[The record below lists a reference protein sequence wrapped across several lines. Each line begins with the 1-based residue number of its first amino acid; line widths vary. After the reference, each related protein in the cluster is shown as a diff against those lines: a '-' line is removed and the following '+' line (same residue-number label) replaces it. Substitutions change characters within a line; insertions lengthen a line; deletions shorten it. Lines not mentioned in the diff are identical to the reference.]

1 MDETTGAEE
10 AGKLLSAGD
19 EWTIEVHDQTQITSA
34 VSASLM
40 AISNGYL
47 GMRGDIGLRL
57 DDNAERATILA
68 GFHETWPI
76 VHAENAYGFAR
87 TGQTLL
93 TFPDATGFKVF
104 VDGVRIDLE
113 QGHIEEVDRRLNM
126 HQGIVYSTILWKSA
140 HGRRIRFTER
150 VAVSITNQ
158 SLAAFELNV
167 ESVDGPAH
175 VRITSIVEESA
186 EEPTEPGAERLA
198 EVTGMSDPRVG
209 AAGAAAFLTVMYRDN
224 SDGEGSVVFRT
235 ERSKM
240 LAALAYTHR
249 ASVREGGQE
258 ANVEIEISEGHDGM
272 AVLTHFDA
280 DLNGNQS
287 LTVSKGLAYTRT
299 EVLGEGSGWQP
310 RGVAE
315 VSQTVAE
322 RVQAILDRSRD
333 ELAEYTKLGAE
344 HFFDTQ
350 ATNFEAIWDN
360 HDVRLEGD
368 PSAQKALRWTIFH
381 LIQASQL
388 LDGTSIG
395 VKGLTG
401 TGYDGHYFW
410 DTEVYVLPGLIFT
423 APESARQ
430 ALHYRYLL
438 LDAARN
444 RAQIMSQKG
453 ALFPWRTINGHE
465 ASAYYP
471 AGTAQYHIDA
481 DIAYAVDQY
490 TRVTDDTEFLAKEG
504 FEILV
509 ETARLWVDLGF
520 WDEDQNLDDDE
531 REFHI
536 FGVTGPDEYTAVVDD
551 NFYTN
556 VMARINLRNLLYWAS
571 WLDRNRHRDYVDLRE
586 RLDIS
591 DEEMTEFRRVEQRIH
606 IPFDQDLGVHA
617 QDRSFLSKPKW
628 KFDSV
633 PRENYP
639 LLLNYHPLVIYRH
652 QVLKQADV
660 VLALH
665 LSGEEFSLEQRRAD
679 FEYYD
684 PLTTGDSSLSAASQA
699 IVASDVGYTELAL
712 DYFERALYVDL
723 ADLHGNS
730 NLGLHL
736 ASLGGVWSAAVMGF
750 GGVRLND
757 NRLTVNPSLPPQWD
771 SLRFRLK
778 YHGQWIT
785 VTAKRDSV
793 EVTLDEESASE
804 LSMVIGNRPFSLLP
818 GRTVDVRLRPED
830 LSAEDSEEPMGRFA
844 DLEPLELPAGEDQ
857 DPADHEVVLDIPDQT
872 WIGPPYVR
880 N

>member
-1 MDETTGAEE
+1 MDETTGAAE
-10 AGKLLSAGD
+10 ADELLSAGD
-19 EWTIEVHDQTQITSA
+19 EWTIEVHDQAQITSP

-57 DDNAERATILA
+57 DDGAERATILA

-104 VDGVRIDLE
+104 VDGVRIDLDE
-113 QGHIEEVDRRLNM
+113 GEIEEVDRRLDM
-126 HQGIVYSTILWKSA
+126 HQGIVHSTILWKSTS
-140 HGRRIRFTER
+140 GRRIRFSER

-167 ESVDGPAH
+167 ESMDGPAH
-175 VRITSIVEESA
+175 VQITSIVEESA
-186 EEPTEPGAERLA
+186 SEPTEPGAERIA

-209 AAGAAAFLTVMYRDN
+209 ASGSEAFLTVMYRDN
-224 SDGEGSVVFRT
+224 SNGEGSVVFRT

-240 LAALAYTHR
+240 LAALAYTHQ
-249 ASVREGGQE
+249 ASVREDGGN
-258 ANVEIEISEGHDGM
+258 ANVEVKISEGHDGM

-280 DLNGNQS
+280 ELEENQS
-287 LTVSKGLAYTRT
+287 LTVTKGLAYTRT
-299 EVLGEGSGWQP
+299 EVLGEGSGWQSP
-310 RGVAE
+310 EADAE
-315 VSQTVAE
+315 SLGTVAE
-322 RVQAILDRSRD
+322 KVQAITERSRN
-333 ELAEYTKLGAE
+333 ELSEFIKLGPD

-350 ATNFEAIWDN
+350 ATSFEAIWND
-360 HDVRLEGD
+360 HDIKLVGD

-438 LDAARN
+438 LDAARS

-490 TRVTDDTEFLAKEG
+490 VRVTGDVEFLSDEG

-509 ETARLWVDLGF
+509 ETSRLWVDLGF
-520 WDEDQNLDDDE
+520 WDEDLDLDDDE

-536 FGVTGPDEYTAVVDD
+536 YGVTGPDEYTAVVDD

-556 VMARINLRNLLYWAS
+556 VMARINLRNMLYWAS
-571 WLDRNRHRDYVDLRE
+571 WMDRNRHSRYVELRD

-591 DEEMTEFRRVEQRIH
+591 DAEMAEFRRVEQKIH
-606 IPFDQDLGVHA
+606 IPFDEKLGVHA

-628 KFDSV
+628 DFESV

-665 LSGEEFSLEQRRAD
+665 LSGEEFSLDQRRAD

-699 IVASDVGYTELAL
+699 IIASDVGYTELAL

-723 ADLHGNS
+723 ADLHGNA

-750 GGVRLND
+750 GGVRLSG
-757 NRLTVNPSLPPQWD
+757 NRLLINPNLPPQWH
-771 SLRFRLK
+771 SLQFRLH
-778 YHGQWIT
+778 YQGQWIT
-785 VTAKRDSV
+785 VRAKRDSV
-793 EVTLDEESASE
+793 EVTLDQDAKGDFSV
-804 LSMVIGNRPFSLLP
+804 VIGNRPFSLLP
-818 GRTVDVRLRPED
+818 GRMVDVRLRPED
-830 LSAEDSEEPMGRFA
+830 LSVDDVDEPMGRFA
-844 DLEPLELPAGEDQ
+844 DLEPLELPVGEDQ
-857 DPADHEVVLDIPDQT
+857 DPADYETVVEDLSQLNVD
-872 WIGPPYVR
+872 R
-880 N
+880 LS